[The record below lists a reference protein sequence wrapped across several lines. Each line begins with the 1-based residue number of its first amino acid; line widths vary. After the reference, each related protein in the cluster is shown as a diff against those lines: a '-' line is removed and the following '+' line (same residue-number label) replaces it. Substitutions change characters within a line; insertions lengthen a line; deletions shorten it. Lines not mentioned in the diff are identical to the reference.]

1 MTYAMDSSQNLCFS
15 QLLNLPGPN
24 NFSHYDV
31 SLHLTVATCFAMQW
45 PDGPSELGLGS
56 QL

>member
-24 NFSHYDV
+24 NFSHHDV